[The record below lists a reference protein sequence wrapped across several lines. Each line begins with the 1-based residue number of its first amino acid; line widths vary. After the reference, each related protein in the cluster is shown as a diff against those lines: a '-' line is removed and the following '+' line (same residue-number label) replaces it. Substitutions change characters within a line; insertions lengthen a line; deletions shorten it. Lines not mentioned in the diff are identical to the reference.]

1 MFKLIK
7 KLNIWA
13 VFGAVL
19 FMFIQVIGDLYLPTL
34 TADIIDNG
42 VSTGNVEYIISVGV
56 KMLGF
61 SLLSILAA
69 LVNVYLAAQQ
79 SQRLG
84 KKLRSELYRKVSYFS
99 NDEMDKV
106 GTSSLLTRTTNDV
119 EQIQLVTMI
128 MLRLMIM
135 APIMLVGA
143 GALAYSRE
151 PKLAQIFMYVIPVL
165 VVFIGL
171 IMYFSVPY
179 FKSLQKKTDNLNL
192 VFREG
197 LTGIRVIRAFNRNE
211 SETRRFDEANKSFA
225 ETSIK
230 AQTILSLLFPT
241 MTLIVSVTNIA
252 IIWFGGAYIS
262 TGDMEVG
269 NLVTFMTYAMQ
280 ILISVMMLAMVF
292 IFIPRGQVSAARI
305 NEVLAMESKIQDPK
319 KPIAIEKQTMG
330 VLAFENVNFR
340 YSGAEKLALEGINFK
355 GLKGE
360 VVAIIGGTGSGKS
373 TIANLIT
380 RFYDIESGSIKING
394 VDIRKMEQTALR
406 SLIGYAPQKALLFTG
421 TIRENLQYGKPD
433 ATDAEMWHAL
443 KIAQAADFVLEL
455 PKGLDAVVEQGGGN
469 FSGGQKQRLNIARAL
484 VAKADILIFD
494 DSFSALDFKTDAA
507 LRKALLPETR
517 NSVVLIIA
525 QRISSVI
532 QADTIL
538 VLEEG
543 KLVGKGTHE
552 ELKLTNKT
560 YQEIMRS
567 QMSEEEMS

>member
-106 GTSSLLTRTTNDV
+106 GTSSLITRTTNDV

-192 VFREG
+192 IFREG
-197 LTGIRVIRAFNRNE
+197 LTGIRVIRTFNRNE

-241 MTLIVSVTNIA
+241 LTLIVSVTNIA

-305 NEVLAMESKIQDPK
+305 NEVLAMESKIKDPK
-319 KPIAIEKQTMG
+319 KPIAIQKQTME
-330 VLAFENVNFR
+330 VIAFENVNFR
-340 YSGAEKLALEGINFK
+340 YSGAEKLALEGIDFK

-394 VDIRKMEQTALR
+394 IDIRKMEQTALR

-421 TIRENLQYGKPD
+421 TIRENLQYGKVD

-455 PKGLDAVVEQGGGN
+455 PEGLDAVVEQGGGN

-552 ELKLTNKT
+552 ELKQTNKT

>member
-84 KKLRSELYRKVSYFS
+84 KNLRSELYRKVSYFS

-197 LTGIRVIRAFNRNE
+197 LTGIRVIRAFNRND

-241 MTLIVSVTNIA
+241 LTLIVSVTNIA

-305 NEVLAMESKIQDPK
+305 NEVLAMESKIKDPK
-319 KPIAIEKQTMG
+319 KPIAIQKQTME
-330 VLAFENVNFR
+330 VIAFENVNFR
-340 YSGAEKLALEGINFK
+340 YSGAEKLALEGIDFK

-394 VDIRKMEQTALR
+394 IDIRKMEQTALR

-421 TIRENLQYGKPD
+421 TIRENLQYGKAD

-455 PKGLDAVVEQGGGN
+455 PEGLDAVVEQGGGN

-552 ELKLTNKT
+552 ELKQTNKT

>member
-197 LTGIRVIRAFNRNE
+197 LTGIRVIRAFNRND

-241 MTLIVSVTNIA
+241 LTLIVSVTNIA

-305 NEVLAMESKIQDPK
+305 NEVLAMESKIKDPK
-319 KPIAIEKQTMG
+319 KPIAIQKQTME

-340 YSGAEKLALEGINFK
+340 YSGAEKLALEGIDFK

-394 VDIRKMEQTALR
+394 IDIRKMEQTALR

-421 TIRENLQYGKPD
+421 TIRENLQYGKAD

-455 PKGLDAVVEQGGGN
+455 PEGLDAVVEQGGGN

-507 LRKALLPETR
+507 LRKALLSETR

-552 ELKLTNKT
+552 ELKQTNKT

>member
-1 MFKLIK
+1 
-7 KLNIWA
+7 
-13 VFGAVL
+13 
-19 FMFIQVIGDLYLPTL
+19 
-34 TADIIDNG
+34 
-42 VSTGNVEYIISVGV
+42 VEYIISVGV

-241 MTLIVSVTNIA
+241 LTLIVSVTNIA

-292 IFIPRGQVSAARI
+292 IFIPRGQVSATRI

-319 KPIAIEKQTMG
+319 KPIAIQKQTIE
-330 VLAFENVNFR
+330 VLAFKNVNFR
-340 YSGAEKLALEGINFK
+340 YSGAEKLALEGIDFK

-394 VDIRKMEQTALR
+394 VDIRKMEQIALR

-421 TIRENLQYGKPD
+421 TIRENLQYGKAD

-443 KIAQAADFVLEL
+443 KIAQATDFVLEL

-543 KLVGKGTHE
+543 KLVGKGTHK
-552 ELKLTNKT
+552 ELKQTNKT

>member
-1 MFKLIK
+1 MVKLIK

-19 FMFIQVIGDLYLPTL
+19 FMIIQVIGDLYLPTL

-165 VVFIGL
+165 VIFIGF

-179 FKSLQKKTDNLNL
+179 FKVLQKKTDQLNL

-211 SETRRFDEANKSFA
+211 SETKRFDEANKSFA

-319 KPIAIEKQTMG
+319 NPIAIQKQTITL
-330 VLAFENVNFR
+330 LAFENVNFR
-340 YSGAEKLALEGINFK
+340 YSGAEKLALEGIDFK

-380 RFYDIESGSIKING
+380 RFYDIESGSIKVNDI
-394 VDIRKMEQTALR
+394 DIRKMEQTALR

-421 TIRENLQYGKPD
+421 TIRENLQYGKAD

-443 KIAQAADFVLEL
+443 KIAQAADFVFEL

-552 ELKLTNKT
+552 ELKQTNKT

>member
-197 LTGIRVIRAFNRNE
+197 LTGIRVIRAFNRND

-241 MTLIVSVTNIA
+241 LTLIVSVTNIA

-305 NEVLAMESKIQDPK
+305 NEVLAMESKIKDPK
-319 KPIAIEKQTMG
+319 KPIAIQKQTME
-330 VLAFENVNFR
+330 VIAFENVNFR
-340 YSGAEKLALEGINFK
+340 YSGAEKLALEGIDFK

-394 VDIRKMEQTALR
+394 IDIRKMEQTALR

-421 TIRENLQYGKPD
+421 TIRENLQYGKAD

-455 PKGLDAVVEQGGGN
+455 PEGLDAVVEQGGGN

-552 ELKLTNKT
+552 ELKQTNKT

>member
-1 MFKLIK
+1 MFRLIK
-7 KLNIWA
+7 KLNHWA

-19 FMFIQVIGDLYLPTL
+19 FMIIQVIGDLYLPTL

-42 VSTGNVEYIISVGV
+42 VSTGNVDYIISVGV

-79 SQRLG
+79 SQQLG
-84 KKLRSELYRKVSYFS
+84 KKLRNELYRKVSYFS
-99 NDEMDKV
+99 NDEMDKI

-179 FKSLQKKTDNLNL
+179 FKSLQKKTDHLNL

-211 SETRRFDEANKSFA
+211 SETRRFDEANKTFA

-230 AQTILSLLFPT
+230 AQTILSLLFPI
-241 MTLIVSVTNIA
+241 MTLIISATNIA
-252 IIWFGGAYIS
+252 IIWFGGSYIS
-262 TGDMEVG
+262 TGDMKVG

-305 NEVLAMESKIQDPK
+305 NEVLAMESKIQDPLN
-319 KPIAIEKQTMG
+319 PIAVQKQTIKS
-330 VLAFENVNFR
+330 LAFEKVDFR
-340 YSGAEKLALEGINFK
+340 YSGAEKLALEGISFE
-355 GLKGE
+355 GEKGE
-360 VVAIIGGTGSGKS
+360 VIAIIGGTGSGKT

-394 VDIRKMEQTALR
+394 IDIRKMRQTALR
-406 SLIGYAPQKALLFTG
+406 SFIGYAPQKALLFTG
-421 TIRENLQYGKPD
+421 TIRENLQYGKTD
-433 ATDAEMWHAL
+433 ATDEELWHAL
-443 KIAQAADFVLEL
+443 KIAQAADFVVEL
-455 PKGLDAVVEQGGGN
+455 PEGIDAVVEQGGGN

-507 LRKALLPETR
+507 LRKALLSETK
-517 NSVVLIIA
+517 NSVVLMIA

-543 KLVGKGTHE
+543 KLVGRGTHE
-552 ELKLTNKT
+552 ELKHSNKT

-567 QMSEEEMS
+567 QMSEEEMA

>member
-1 MFKLIK
+1 MFRLIN
-7 KLNIWA
+7 KLNNWA
-13 VFGAVL
+13 VFGAVV
-19 FMFIQVIGDLYLPTL
+19 FMIIQVVGDLYLPTL

-42 VSTGNVEYIISVGV
+42 VSTGNIDYIISVGI

-69 LVNVYLAAQQ
+69 ILNVYLAAQQ
-79 SQRLG
+79 SQLLG

-99 NDEMDKV
+99 NDEIDKL

-119 EQIQLVTMI
+119 EQIQLVAMI
-128 MLRLMIM
+128 MLRIMIM

-143 GALAYSRE
+143 GVLAYSRE
-151 PKLAQIFMYVIPVL
+151 PKLARIFVYVIPVL
-165 VVFIGL
+165 AVFIGF
-171 IMYFSVPY
+171 IMYFSIPY
-179 FKSLQKKTDNLNL
+179 FKSLQKKTDHLNL
-192 VFREG
+192 IFREG
-197 LTGIRVIRAFNRNE
+197 LTGIRVIRAFNRND
-211 SETRRFDEANKSFA
+211 SEIKRFDEANKAFA

-230 AQTILSLLFPT
+230 VQTILSLLFPM
-241 MTLIVSVTNIA
+241 MTLIISATNIA
-252 IIWFGGAYIS
+252 IIWFGGGYIS
-262 TGDMEVG
+262 TGDMEIG
-269 NLVTFMTYAMQ
+269 NLVTFMAYAMQ
-280 ILISVMMLAMVF
+280 ILISVIMLAMVF
-292 IFIPRGQVSAARI
+292 IYVPRGQVSAARI
-305 NEVLAMESKIQDPK
+305 NEVLTMESKIKDPESPSAVQK
-319 KPIAIEKQTMG
+319 RGTKLLSFEK
-330 VLAFENVNFR
+330 VNYR
-340 YSGAEKLALEGINFK
+340 YSGAEKLALEEIDFEGGK
-355 GLKGE
+355 GD
-360 VVAIIGGTGSGKS
+360 VIAIIGGTGSGKT

-380 RFYDIESGSIKING
+380 RFYDIEAGSIKING
-394 VDIRKMEQTALR
+394 IDIRKIKQKDLR
-406 SLIGYAPQKALLFTG
+406 NFIGYAPQKAQLFTG
-421 TIRENLQYGKPD
+421 TIRENLQYGKST
-433 ATDAEMWHAL
+433 ATDEEMWQAL
-443 KIAQAADFVLEL
+443 KIAQAANFVSEL

-484 VAKADILIFD
+484 VAKAEILIFD

-525 QRISSVI
+525 QRISSVT

-552 ELKLTNKT
+552 ELKQTNET

>member
-7 KLNIWA
+7 KLNNWA
-13 VFGAVL
+13 VFGAVV
-19 FMFIQVIGDLYLPTL
+19 FMIIQVTGDLYLPTL

-42 VSTGNVEYIISVGV
+42 VSTGNVEYIVSVGI

-61 SLLSILAA
+61 SLLSILSAVA
-69 LVNVYLAAQQ
+69 NVYLAAQQ
-79 SQRLG
+79 SQLLG

-99 NDEMDKV
+99 NDEMDKL

-143 GALAYSRE
+143 GMLAYSRE
-151 PKLAQIFMYVIPVL
+151 PKLAQIFIYVIPVL
-165 VVFIGL
+165 VVFIGF

-179 FKSLQKKTDNLNL
+179 FKSLQKKTDHLNL

-197 LTGIRVIRAFNRNE
+197 LTGVRVIRAFNRND
-211 SETRRFDEANKSFA
+211 SEIKRFDEANKTFA

-230 AQTILSLLFPT
+230 AQTILSLLFPM

-252 IIWFGGAYIS
+252 IIWFGGGYIS

-269 NLVTFMTYAMQ
+269 NLVTFMAYAMQ

-305 NEVLAMESKIQDPK
+305 NEVLAMESKIRDPENPSVFQK
-319 KPIAIEKQTMG
+319 QEMISLSFEK
-330 VLAFENVNFR
+330 VNYR
-340 YSGAEKLALEGINFK
+340 YSGAEKLALEGIEFEGK
-355 GLKGE
+355 KGE
-360 VVAIIGGTGSGKS
+360 VIAIIGGTGSGKT
-373 TIANLIT
+373 TIANLIA

-394 VDIRKMEQTALR
+394 IDIRNMKQTALR
-406 SLIGYAPQKALLFTG
+406 SLIGYAPQKAVLFTG
-421 TIRENLQYGKPD
+421 TIRENLQYGKSD
-433 ATDAEMWHAL
+433 ATDDEMWHAL
-443 KIAQAADFVLEL
+443 KIAQAADFVSEL
-455 PKGLDAVVEQGGGN
+455 PKGLDAMVEQGGGN

-484 VAKADILIFD
+484 VAKSDIVIFD

-507 LRKALLPETR
+507 LRRALLPETR
-517 NSVVLIIA
+517 NAVVLIIA
-525 QRISSVI
+525 QRISSVV

-552 ELKLTNKT
+552 ELKQSNET

>member
-319 KPIAIEKQTMG
+319 KPIAIQKQTMG

-340 YSGAEKLALEGINFK
+340 YSEAEKLALEGINFK

>member
-1 MFKLIK
+1 MFRLIK
-7 KLNIWA
+7 KLNNWA
-13 VFGAVL
+13 VFGAVV
-19 FMFIQVIGDLYLPTL
+19 FMIIQVTGDLYLPTL

-42 VSTGNVEYIISVGV
+42 VSTGNVDYIVSVGI

-69 LVNVYLAAQQ
+69 VANVYLAAQQ
-79 SQRLG
+79 SQLLG

-99 NDEMDKV
+99 NDEMDKL

-143 GALAYSRE
+143 GMLAYSRE
-151 PKLAQIFMYVIPVL
+151 PKLAQIFIYVIPVL
-165 VVFIGL
+165 VVFIGF

-179 FKSLQKKTDNLNL
+179 FKSLQKKTDYLNL

-197 LTGIRVIRAFNRNE
+197 LTGIRVIRAFNRND
-211 SETRRFDEANKSFA
+211 SEIKRFDEANKTFA

-230 AQTILSLLFPT
+230 AQTILSLLFPM

-252 IIWFGGAYIS
+252 IIWFGGGYIS

-269 NLVTFMTYAMQ
+269 NLVTFMAYAMQ

-305 NEVLAMESKIQDPK
+305 NEVLAMESKIRDPENPNVFQK
-319 KPIAIEKQTMG
+319 QEMISLSFEK
-330 VLAFENVNFR
+330 VNYR
-340 YSGAEKLALEGINFK
+340 YSGAEKLALEGIEFEGK
-355 GLKGE
+355 KGE
-360 VVAIIGGTGSGKS
+360 VIAIIGGTGSGKT
-373 TIANLIT
+373 TIANLIA

-394 VDIRKMEQTALR
+394 IDIRNMKQTALR
-406 SLIGYAPQKALLFTG
+406 SLIGYAPQKAVLFTG
-421 TIRENLQYGKPD
+421 TIRENLQYGKSD
-433 ATDAEMWHAL
+433 ATDGEMWHAL
-443 KIAQAADFVLEL
+443 KIAQAADFVSEL
-455 PKGLDAVVEQGGGN
+455 PKGLDAMVEQGGGN

-484 VAKADILIFD
+484 VAKSDIVIFD

-507 LRKALLPETR
+507 LRRALLPETR
-517 NSVVLIIA
+517 NAVVLIIA
-525 QRISSVI
+525 QRISSVV

-552 ELKLTNKT
+552 ELKQSNET
-560 YQEIMRS
+560 YQEIMKS